1 MAQGGMAIVSS
12 ESVVGK
18 STPSNS
24 TIGTDLVINGKE
36 IRLDGQVIGDIY
48 CGALVLGENAK
59 LEGSAVA
66 EEVVI
71 SGRVIGSV
79 RAVRLTLRAG
89 CHVEG
94 DLLCQTLAMEQGA
107 HFDGRS
113 CQSTDPLPQPN
124 TIAAREKVSGSTN
137 KALSAIGSDGQRL
150 GTPRAGVVQQNLAS
164 T

>member
-1 MAQGGMAIVSS
+1 MAIDTSQ
-12 ESVVGK
+12 SVVGK

-24 TIGTDLVINGKE
+24 TIGTDLVINGKVSSSGE
-36 IRLDGQVIGDIY
+36 IRLDGQVIGDIH
-48 CGALVLGENAK
+48 CAALVLGENAK
-59 LEGSAVA
+59 LEGSVVA

-71 SGRVIGSV
+71 GGRVIGSV

-113 CQSTDPLPQPN
+113 CRSDNPLS
-124 TIAAREKVSGSTN
+124 R
-137 KALSAIGSDGQRL
+137 R
-150 GTPRAGVVQQNLAS
+150 
-164 T
+164 